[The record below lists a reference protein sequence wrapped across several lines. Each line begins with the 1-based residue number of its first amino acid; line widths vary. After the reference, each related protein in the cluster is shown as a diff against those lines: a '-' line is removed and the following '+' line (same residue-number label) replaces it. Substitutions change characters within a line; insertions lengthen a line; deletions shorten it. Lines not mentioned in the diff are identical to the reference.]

1 MSDKIKVNEEEVVS
15 AIGDLE
21 YSSNSSSIAAEEIAK
36 IVYDSQKL
44 KPSIQKQMNEVV
56 EELAEQIQHLN
67 TDTETFIQNLNS
79 MMEKIKEFDKGSDT
93 LGAFSDDQTY
103 SSNSDKDVWGLL
115 QIFKEAGL
123 MSGAS
128 IFSSATIESA
138 GTFYP
143 VFPINEKNPQTW
155 NSREE
160 WQNSLIEK
168 YKIIG
173 YSEEEA
179 KELAEYE
186 MASQEYAATGANV
199 FGKDKVALSALYE
212 GRREIIKNKIESGD
226 EQVTD
231 NSDDDIPDDSDDD
244 IPDDSDDKSNRGGN
258 SGGQTPDNPSN
269 PQVTT
274 TSAIKARV
282 ETPTPTEQQ
291 KVEEVLPS
299 DTPSSDNVETPS
311 IDENNNQISN
321 DSNNNANVDIPPT
334 DNNSN
339 SNNNNV
345 TTNPG
350 TNPGVTPPVNSG
362 STSTP
367 NNSVNYNPGG
377 NTYYGSRNNSGSSYN
392 SGNYGNSES
401 SIISNPVT
409 DAENI
414 STTTPSAPESDTNIV
429 DKSGEELDVIS
440 IDRDVSSEPT
450 TSSGGVG
457 KIISASLG
465 VGAAAAAAVAG
476 IKLKKNKK
484 EKENT
489 SEDESSEDINSFSYL
504 NNYQED
510 NQNNIPNL
518 NEELE

>member
-1 MSDKIKVNEEEVVS
+1 M
-15 AIGDLE
+15 
-21 YSSNSSSIAAEEIAK
+21 
-36 IVYDSQKL
+36 
-44 KPSIQKQMNEVV
+44 
-56 EELAEQIQHLN
+56 
-67 TDTETFIQNLNS
+67 
-79 MMEKIKEFDKGSDT
+79 
-93 LGAFSDDQTY
+93 
-103 SSNSDKDVWGLL
+103 
-115 QIFKEAGL
+115 
-123 MSGAS
+123 
-128 IFSSATIESA
+128 
-138 GTFYP
+138 
-143 VFPINEKNPQTW
+143 
-155 NSREE
+155 
-160 WQNSLIEK
+160 
-168 YKIIG
+168 
-173 YSEEEA
+173 
-179 KELAEYE
+179 
-186 MASQEYAATGANV
+186 
-199 FGKDKVALSALYE
+199 
-212 GRREIIKNKIESGD
+212 
-226 EQVTD
+226 
-231 NSDDDIPDDSDDD
+231 
-244 IPDDSDDKSNRGGN
+244 
-258 SGGQTPDNPSN
+258 
-269 PQVTT
+269 
-274 TSAIKARV
+274 
-282 ETPTPTEQQ
+282 
-291 KVEEVLPS
+291 
-299 DTPSSDNVETPS
+299 ETPS

-414 STTTPSAPESDTNIV
+414 STTTPSAPERDTNIV
-429 DKSGEELDVIS
+429 DKSGEELNDIS
-440 IDRDVSSEPT
+440 IDREVTSEPT

-476 IKLKKNKK
+476 IKLMKNKK